1 MRPSDNPLVTYWE
14 ELDEGHYQRL
24 ATQVRKVGDAGATPL
39 VFVHGNL
46 STSRF
51 WDGTL
56 AALPR
61 SFQGL
66 AMDLRGFGRTET
78 KPVDATGGMRDFA
91 DDLHALLEAP
101 ELGLQDRKV
110 HLIGWSVGG
119 AVAMRYAIDHP
130 EALAS
135 LVLVAPMSP

>member
-1 MRPSDNPLVTYWE
+1 V
-14 ELDEGHYQRL
+14 
-24 ATQVRKVGDAGATPL
+24 

-61 SFQGL
+61 SVQGL
-66 AMDLRGFGRTET
+66 ALDLRGFGRTEAR
-78 KPVDATGGMRDFA
+78 PVDAIGGMRDFA

-101 ELGLQDRKV
+101 ELGL
-110 HLIGWSVGG
+110 
-119 AVAMRYAIDHP
+119 
-130 EALAS
+130 
-135 LVLVAPMSP
+135 

>member
-1 MRPSDNPLVTYWE
+1 MSTK
-14 ELDEGHYQRL
+14 RL
-24 ATQVRKVGDAGATPL
+24 ATQVRRAGDAGATPV

-61 SFQGL
+61 SL
-66 AMDLRGFGRTET
+66 ALDLRGFGRTEAR
-78 KPVDATGGMRDFA
+78 PVDAIGGMRDFA

-101 ELGLQDRKV
+101 ELGL
-110 HLIGWSVGG
+110 
-119 AVAMRYAIDHP
+119 
-130 EALAS
+130 
-135 LVLVAPMSP
+135 